1 MAEKDIIARLKIEG
15 QSEFIA
21 GMTDAVKS
29 TDKLD
34 QSIDNTTTSLNEYQK
49 SVTDASKSGKGLGDS
64 INSANKSLDTLQN
77 ELTSTDDSLKKVIKD
92 LLVSGKSAKE
102 VGNILEQS
110 VSKAANTASTS
121 IIGLTSATFKN
132 SETFR
137 TFINEA
143 KEGKATIDKSAE
155 GYLKANGEMAKFA
168 NTTTDLKDKTIS
180 AKKELRQL
188 TDDINSGRLSGEPL
202 KLAISRA
209 AELTDRIGDNRE
221 AIKNLSSDTR
231 GIDTFVEGVTAIAT
245 GFQIAQGAAVLLGE
259 DNEDLQK
266 TFIKLN
272 AIMAIANGLQQLHA
286 LTLQN
291 SSLALKLNVIGQRA
305 YALAVGTSTGAM
317 KGFRLAL
324 AATGLGLVLIA
335 IIAIAAN
342 WDKFSAAVVKS
353 VPALGKFGETWNTL
367 KATTRGFFSATIES
381 FKFLANSTVAFGR
394 LLKEVFTLGP
404 QKAYQ
409 NFVADIG
416 SGVKE
421 INNAYKE
428 GVEISKANS
437 AEQKRIA
444 DTTKLISSLENQVLK
459 AKAQG
464 AKESTV
470 TALELRK
477 ANAELSLLDKGS
489 KEYYEKQ
496 IEINDLLKST
506 TKEVKKQKE
515 EIKAQVG
522 SLEELQAKYSALVKI
537 INTSVPGSKAYN
549 DAIEK
554 AKVLGVQIEDL
565 QKKIDASLKG
575 AEDLASSLSKQFEG
589 IGQQAKGAD
598 GSIADLEAQLSAV
611 NQAINEGNL
620 EDSVLFG
627 LTVLAVDLE
636 SKVESAKKKIQELK
650 DEVSGKIDI
659 ADYAEGALLNIE
671 NEERLREQQGL
682 TYEDKV
688 KKLKDLEAIEIG
700 QAKNKG
706 AEIFAIEEFYSN
718 ERNRLLE
725 EEQQKRRDSIASDIQ
740 DIQSYGNI
748 AFDVFK
754 SFTNAKQ
761 ALLDNQLKQGLISQE
776 KYDKETAKLREK
788 QAKADKLQAVFNAG
802 LSGAV
807 AILAAYAKGIV
818 AGVIMSALVAAQIA
832 AIVAT
837 PIPKFFK
844 GVIGLKRGANPS
856 GRDTIPAMLN
866 EGESVMT
873 TKETNEHKPVL
884 EAIRKGVFDKNYMKR
899 NDIKRTRIGSILE
912 IGKQNNI
919 NNNKNIERKLND
931 IEALMEEIAL
941 NTGMSVGN
949 GNDLYSLMKRK
960 PNGNKHFV

>member
-21 GMTDAVKS
+21 GMTDAGKS

-272 AIMAIANGLQQLHA
+272 AVMAIANGLQQIHK
-286 LTLQN
+286 LTLEN
-291 SSLALKLNVIGQRA
+291 STLSLKLNAIGQRA
-305 YALAVGTSTGAM
+305 YAIAVGTSTGAM
-317 KGFRLAL
+317 KAFRIAL
-324 AATGLGLVLIA
+324 VATVIGGILIALIA
-335 IIAIAAN
+335 IATN
-342 WDKFSAAVVKS
+342 WDKISAAIVRS
-353 VPALGKFGETWNTL
+353 VPALGKFGETWTKV
-367 KATTRGFFSATIES
+367 KAATRGFFNATIES
-381 FKFLANSTVAFGR
+381 FKFLSNITSAFGK
-394 LLKEVFTLGP
+394 LFTDSFTIGVGP
-404 QKAYQ
+404 KKAY
-409 NFVADIG
+409 ADFIKTYKNG
-416 SGVKE
+416 LID
-421 INNAYKE
+421 INKAYKE

-459 AKAQG
+459 AKSQG

-470 TALELRK
+470 TAIQLQK
-477 ANAELSLLDKGS
+477 ARLELSLLEKGS
-489 KEYYEKQ
+489 NEYYEKQ

-522 SLEELQAKYSALVKI
+522 SLEGLQAKYSAFV
-537 INTSVPGSKAYN
+537 YR
-549 DAIEK
+549 
-554 AKVLGVQIEDL
+554 LGIPNV
-565 QKKIDASLKG
+565 
-575 AEDLASSLSKQFEG
+575 
-589 IGQQAKGAD
+589 
-598 GSIADLEAQLSAV
+598 
-611 NQAINEGNL
+611 
-620 EDSVLFG
+620 
-627 LTVLAVDLE
+627 
-636 SKVESAKKKIQELK
+636 
-650 DEVSGKIDI
+650 
-659 ADYAEGALLNIE
+659 
-671 NEERLREQQGL
+671 
-682 TYEDKV
+682 
-688 KKLKDLEAIEIG
+688 
-700 QAKNKG
+700 
-706 AEIFAIEEFYSN
+706 
-718 ERNRLLE
+718 
-725 EEQQKRRDSIASDIQ
+725 
-740 DIQSYGNI
+740 
-748 AFDVFK
+748 
-754 SFTNAKQ
+754 
-761 ALLDNQLKQGLISQE
+761 LIS
-776 KYDKETAKLREK
+776 
-788 QAKADKLQAVFNAG
+788 
-802 LSGAV
+802 S
-807 AILAAYAKGIV
+807 
-818 AGVIMSALVAAQIA
+818 
-832 AIVAT
+832 
-837 PIPKFFK
+837 
-844 GVIGLKRGANPS
+844 
-856 GRDTIPAMLN
+856 
-866 EGESVMT
+866 
-873 TKETNEHKPVL
+873 
-884 EAIRKGVFDKNYMKR
+884 
-899 NDIKRTRIGSILE
+899 
-912 IGKQNNI
+912 
-919 NNNKNIERKLND
+919 
-931 IEALMEEIAL
+931 
-941 NTGMSVGN
+941 
-949 GNDLYSLMKRK
+949 
-960 PNGNKHFV
+960 